1 MSDGYLLE
9 EAKARL
15 AACPPDCLEEARRLT
30 DEYNLPDEAELG
42 LRLLSPEQLNEFSAR
57 EEELQRSL
65 SKVAEEFYG
74 KVVLQLIGR
83 LDPAV
88 SRMVRG
94 LLQLDAEGVEPRP
107 PVAKVAKVPHPPKGP
122 PSAKALAA
130 RGLRSPAGPPAKAV
144 AVSSAKP
151 AVLQEAEVRIAVSRQ
166 NPKHMMM
173 LKEWQAELSLC
184 DETVLSMKLLAP
196 DHIDEL
202 HAGKDDIL
210 EKLSAGE
217 KTADEVILWLISMLD
232 PAIPDLVAQ
241 ISQMDSDAG
250 SSMSS
255 TARAPSYNSSA
266 AEVSSSSSA
275 TTALPAAGSVLW
287 RGLLQQ
293 IYIKYNPAQLKN
305 LDGILAKYKHCETD
319 LYEALS
325 EKYHFPLGAFG
336 TPKPAGSVAA
346 KIASN
351 PKPVGSVLGKI
362 ASSPKPV
369 GSVLAKIASKPEP
382 KLGSKP
388 LVAKAS
394 APAQQHE
401 TDETEALVEAATKR
415 LEANKKV
422 GSSNQAAVQKLCANN
437 NFADEVVLALR
448 LLPNVKLI
456 QLASRS
462 ASLQQQLADAPDK
475 NHCMMSM
482 VAAIDPQVQEMVRKL
497 KELDG
502 KANSD
507 ASSPRSRGSSVA
519 AASQQSLRAG
529 QAVTRQFPKAGPK
542 APGVTQRG
550 LNHFQAAAPRAANTA
565 EVDRSRTPPPR
576 GFLAQNFASPAAA
589 GSITPRGSI
598 SRLVPQSVPKQSAA
612 RVSNLPLRGSVMKSS
627 R

>member
-1 MSDGYLLE
+1 
-9 EAKARL
+9 
-15 AACPPDCLEEARRLT
+15 
-30 DEYNLPDEAELG
+30 
-42 LRLLSPEQLNEFSAR
+42 
-57 EEELQRSL
+57 
-65 SKVAEEFYG
+65 
-74 KVVLQLIGR
+74 
-83 LDPAV
+83 
-88 SRMVRG
+88 
-94 LLQLDAEGVEPRP
+94 
-107 PVAKVAKVPHPPKGP
+107 
-122 PSAKALAA
+122 
-130 RGLRSPAGPPAKAV
+130 
-144 AVSSAKP
+144 
-151 AVLQEAEVRIAVSRQ
+151 
-166 NPKHMMM
+166 MM

-255 TARAPSYNSSA
+255 TARAPSYDSSA

-336 TPKPAGSVAA
+336 TPKT
-346 KIASN
+346 

-369 GSVLAKIASKPEP
+369 GSVLAKVASKPEP

-401 TDETEALVEAATKR
+401 TDETETLVEAATKR

-448 LLPNVKLI
+448 LLPNV
-456 QLASRS
+456 
-462 ASLQQQLADAPDK
+462 
-475 NHCMMSM
+475 
-482 VAAIDPQVQEMVRKL
+482 
-497 KELDG
+497 
-502 KANSD
+502 
-507 ASSPRSRGSSVA
+507 
-519 AASQQSLRAG
+519 
-529 QAVTRQFPKAGPK
+529 
-542 APGVTQRG
+542 
-550 LNHFQAAAPRAANTA
+550 
-565 EVDRSRTPPPR
+565 
-576 GFLAQNFASPAAA
+576 
-589 GSITPRGSI
+589 
-598 SRLVPQSVPKQSAA
+598 
-612 RVSNLPLRGSVMKSS
+612 
-627 R
+627 

>member
-1 MSDGYLLE
+1 
-9 EAKARL
+9 
-15 AACPPDCLEEARRLT
+15 
-30 DEYNLPDEAELG
+30 
-42 LRLLSPEQLNEFSAR
+42 
-57 EEELQRSL
+57 
-65 SKVAEEFYG
+65 
-74 KVVLQLIGR
+74 
-83 LDPAV
+83 
-88 SRMVRG
+88 
-94 LLQLDAEGVEPRP
+94 
-107 PVAKVAKVPHPPKGP
+107 
-122 PSAKALAA
+122 
-130 RGLRSPAGPPAKAV
+130 
-144 AVSSAKP
+144 
-151 AVLQEAEVRIAVSRQ
+151 
-166 NPKHMMM
+166 MM

-255 TARAPSYNSSA
+255 TARAPSYDSSA

-293 IYIKYNPAQLKN
+293 IYIQYNPAQLKN

-336 TPKPAGSVAA
+336 TPKT
-346 KIASN
+346 
-351 PKPVGSVLGKI
+351 PKPVGSV
-362 ASSPKPV
+362 A
-369 GSVLAKIASKPEP
+369 AKVASKPEP

-448 LLPNVKLI
+448 LLPNV
-456 QLASRS
+456 
-462 ASLQQQLADAPDK
+462 
-475 NHCMMSM
+475 
-482 VAAIDPQVQEMVRKL
+482 
-497 KELDG
+497 
-502 KANSD
+502 
-507 ASSPRSRGSSVA
+507 
-519 AASQQSLRAG
+519 
-529 QAVTRQFPKAGPK
+529 
-542 APGVTQRG
+542 
-550 LNHFQAAAPRAANTA
+550 
-565 EVDRSRTPPPR
+565 
-576 GFLAQNFASPAAA
+576 
-589 GSITPRGSI
+589 
-598 SRLVPQSVPKQSAA
+598 
-612 RVSNLPLRGSVMKSS
+612 
-627 R
+627 

>member
-1 MSDGYLLE
+1 
-9 EAKARL
+9 
-15 AACPPDCLEEARRLT
+15 
-30 DEYNLPDEAELG
+30 
-42 LRLLSPEQLNEFSAR
+42 
-57 EEELQRSL
+57 
-65 SKVAEEFYG
+65 
-74 KVVLQLIGR
+74 
-83 LDPAV
+83 
-88 SRMVRG
+88 
-94 LLQLDAEGVEPRP
+94 
-107 PVAKVAKVPHPPKGP
+107 
-122 PSAKALAA
+122 
-130 RGLRSPAGPPAKAV
+130 
-144 AVSSAKP
+144 
-151 AVLQEAEVRIAVSRQ
+151 
-166 NPKHMMM
+166 MM

-255 TARAPSYNSSA
+255 TARAPSDDPSA

-336 TPKPAGSVAA
+336 TPKT
-346 KIASN
+346 
-351 PKPVGSVLGKI
+351 PKPVGSV
-362 ASSPKPV
+362 A
-369 GSVLAKIASKPEP
+369 AKVASKPEP

-401 TDETEALVEAATKR
+401 TDETETLVEAATKR

-448 LLPNVKLI
+448 LLPNV
-456 QLASRS
+456 
-462 ASLQQQLADAPDK
+462 
-475 NHCMMSM
+475 
-482 VAAIDPQVQEMVRKL
+482 
-497 KELDG
+497 
-502 KANSD
+502 
-507 ASSPRSRGSSVA
+507 
-519 AASQQSLRAG
+519 
-529 QAVTRQFPKAGPK
+529 
-542 APGVTQRG
+542 
-550 LNHFQAAAPRAANTA
+550 
-565 EVDRSRTPPPR
+565 
-576 GFLAQNFASPAAA
+576 
-589 GSITPRGSI
+589 
-598 SRLVPQSVPKQSAA
+598 
-612 RVSNLPLRGSVMKSS
+612 
-627 R
+627 

>member
-1 MSDGYLLE
+1 
-9 EAKARL
+9 
-15 AACPPDCLEEARRLT
+15 
-30 DEYNLPDEAELG
+30 
-42 LRLLSPEQLNEFSAR
+42 
-57 EEELQRSL
+57 
-65 SKVAEEFYG
+65 
-74 KVVLQLIGR
+74 
-83 LDPAV
+83 
-88 SRMVRG
+88 
-94 LLQLDAEGVEPRP
+94 
-107 PVAKVAKVPHPPKGP
+107 
-122 PSAKALAA
+122 
-130 RGLRSPAGPPAKAV
+130 
-144 AVSSAKP
+144 
-151 AVLQEAEVRIAVSRQ
+151 
-166 NPKHMMM
+166 MM

-217 KTADEVILWLISMLD
+217 KTADKVILWLISMLD

-255 TARAPSYNSSA
+255 TARAPSYDSSA

-293 IYIKYNPAQLKN
+293 IYIQYNPAQLKN

-336 TPKPAGSVAA
+336 TPKT
-346 KIASN
+346 
-351 PKPVGSVLGKI
+351 PKPVGSVVAKV
-362 ASSPKPV
+362 ASN
-369 GSVLAKIASKPEP
+369 PEP

-401 TDETEALVEAATKR
+401 TDETETLVEAATKR

-448 LLPNVKLI
+448 LLPNV
-456 QLASRS
+456 
-462 ASLQQQLADAPDK
+462 
-475 NHCMMSM
+475 
-482 VAAIDPQVQEMVRKL
+482 
-497 KELDG
+497 
-502 KANSD
+502 
-507 ASSPRSRGSSVA
+507 
-519 AASQQSLRAG
+519 
-529 QAVTRQFPKAGPK
+529 
-542 APGVTQRG
+542 
-550 LNHFQAAAPRAANTA
+550 
-565 EVDRSRTPPPR
+565 
-576 GFLAQNFASPAAA
+576 
-589 GSITPRGSI
+589 
-598 SRLVPQSVPKQSAA
+598 
-612 RVSNLPLRGSVMKSS
+612 
-627 R
+627 